1 MDREDA
7 EIFSPVKWQARQK
20 ALLFRG
26 LAVLLNS
33 GVHLVEGLHS
43 LARQAEEPALSQAIA
58 TMAGRLAKG
67 QPLHKALETAG
78 DFLPLEVGLVKVG
91 ETSGSLHTVLLRLA
105 ELCEKGD
112 ATRRRL
118 ISAMIY
124 PTFVLTLCLILLVF
138 APVFVFADL
147 LDLLRELKTALPL
160 PTRLFL
166 GFSDLVLSPLFYL
179 LTLAGLGAAAMSAR
193 QVWSQPAR
201 RMAFEQLL
209 IDLPGVGPALR
220 NALAADVCQAV
231 ATCYMAGIPMLRC
244 LTLSREVTWSR
255 LLSQRLESSRVDLQN
270 GHSLSEA
277 LSSTGFFSGMSLT
290 ILAGGEE
297 VGLIA
302 EALNNVEKTTRE
314 AMEHSL
320 ESMQKLLEPLVMLFI
335 GVIVGFI
342 AIATLAPTLQVVQ
355 GI

>member
-1 MDREDA
+1 M
-7 EIFSPVKWQARQK
+7 
-20 ALLFRG
+20 
-26 LAVLLNS
+26 LNS
-33 GVHLVEGLHS
+33 GVHLVEGLQS
-43 LARQAEEPALSQAIA
+43 LSRQAEDPALSSAIA
-58 TMAGRLAKG
+58 AMAGRLAKG
-67 QPLHKALETAG
+67 QPLHKALEAARG
-78 DFLPLEVGLVKVG
+78 FLPLEVGLVKVG
-91 ETSGSLHTVLLRLA
+91 ETSGSLHTILLRLA
-105 ELCEKGD
+105 DLCEKGD
-112 ATRRRL
+112 ATRRKL
-118 ISAMIY
+118 VSAMIY
-124 PTFVLTLCLILLVF
+124 PAFVMTLCVVLLIF

-147 LDLLRELKTALPL
+147 LDLLRELNTGLPL
-160 PTRLFL
+160 PTRIFL
-166 GFSDLVLSPLFYL
+166 AFSDLVLSPLFYL
-179 LTLAGLGAAAMSAR
+179 LALGGLGATAVAVR
-193 QVWSQPAR
+193 DVWTRPAR
-201 RMAFEQLL
+201 RMAFEGVLF
-209 IDLPGVGPALR
+209 DLPGIGPALR
-220 NALAADVCQAV
+220 NALAADVCQAI
-231 ATCYMAGIPMLRC
+231 ATCYAAGIPMLRC

-255 LLSQRLESSRVDLQN
+255 LLAQRLESSKADLQN

-277 LSSTGFFSGMSLT
+277 LSGTGFFSGMSLT